1 MRHKRTENARR
12 IFAFMVPITIVAFL
26 LAIAVSDAIR
36 IGQQIFSEGVLNGS
50 GLIPDVW
57 DYIGM
62 LVACVGVFLFN
73 WYEEKPQ
80 PLST

>member
-26 LAIAVSDAIR
+26 LAIPASDAIR
-36 IGQQIFSEGVLNGS
+36 IGQQIGTMGS
-50 GLIPDVW
+50 GLVPDVW

>member
-1 MRHKRTENARR
+1 
-12 IFAFMVPITIVAFL
+12 MVPITIVAFL
-26 LAIAVSDAIR
+26 LAIPASDAIR
-36 IGQQIFSEGVLNGS
+36 IGQQIGTMGS
-50 GLIPDVW
+50 GLVPDVW